1 MNKMEP
7 ILKAAEEAWSR
18 VTAESDEQQNENMLK
33 DLEFNVVGGLCELQ
47 LDVLRNDR
55 SDACLTGLAEATIQ
69 SLLEHLGS
77 VFRSKT
83 NLEDIVAA
91 NFLVDPMTVG
101 TRKTSL
107 DVGGRIRD
115 HKLQV
120 SFCVSIII
128 SPNSFVP
135 CQQRYHVVFCRSP
148 SQVLYRME
156 VHWLTANHFKLGEF
170 KTDMLAHLVQITNWH
185 SAAERTRFLNETLT
199 PVYLKQQPELLC
211 YIYAEL
217 NISRPPALA
226 DLFSPQKS
234 VGCPR

>member
-7 ILKAAEEAWSR
+7 IVKAAEEAWSR
-18 VTAESDEQQNENMLK
+18 VMAGSDEQQNLLE
-33 DLEFNVVGGLCELQ
+33 DLELNVVGGLCELQ

-69 SLLEHLGS
+69 SLLQHLGS

-83 NLEDIVAA
+83 TLENIVAT

-120 SFCVSIII
+120 SYSFKIIL
-128 SPNSFVP
+128 
-135 CQQRYHVVFCRSP
+135 YVVHLHNEPSYVVLCCSP

-156 VHWLTANHFKLGEF
+156 VHWLTACPYKQADFKS
-170 KTDMLAHLVQITNWH
+170 DMLAHLVQITNWH
-185 SAAERTRFLNETLT
+185 SAAERTRFLNESLT

-211 YIYAEL
+211 WIYAEL

-226 DLFSPQKS
+226 DIFSPQKS